1 MLIFVCLSVYTLPVI
16 IGAVILMET
25 YRSKGFPFKYLS

>member
-16 IGAVILMET
+16 IGAIILMET
-25 YRSKGFPFKYLS
+25 YRSEGFSFKYLS